1 MIWDFSVIQQ
11 KHALTC
17 SGLYRLIFQYL
28 YHASLIL
35 PKRGIDETVNFQK
48 FRKLLTNKFAA
59 FFAIFWHPIF
69 KREKRNEV
77 TGYMG

>member
-1 MIWDFSVIQQ
+1 MIWDFSFIQQ

-35 PKRGIDETVNFQK
+35 PKWEIDETVSFQK

-59 FFAIFWHPIF
+59 FFAIFWHSIF